1 MHVMYSC
8 FPREKKNF
16 CNDNLIVARL
26 MDSISAT
33 PARLYIIESLI
44 KILAR
49 YINFT
54 KQTCPY
60 PAAFRKTYSKLSKKN
75 VSYKNMKTLIYL
87 K

>member
-1 MHVMYSC
+1 
-8 FPREKKNF
+8 
-16 CNDNLIVARL
+16 

-60 PAAFRKTYSKLSKKN
+60 PAAFRKTYNKLSKKN